1 MISELRTT
9 TALVKAILIDKP
21 DTRNSDNLL
30 YSEVLE
36 RIGQAEGVNIGRMAI
51 CDVLRNMKHLQ
62 LPTIETVGRCRR
74 KIQEKHPELR
84 AAVEVAAIR
93 SEREGVF
100 KEYAKVE
107 TL

>member
-1 MISELRTT
+1 MISELKTT
-9 TALVKAILIDKP
+9 TALVQAILIEKP

-36 RIGQAEGVNIGRMAI
+36 YIGQAEGVNIGRMAI

-74 KIQEKHPELR
+74 KLQEKYPELR
-84 AAVEVAAIR
+84 SSVEVAVIR

-100 KEYAKVE
+100 KEYAKAD

>member
-9 TALVKAILIDKP
+9 TDLVKAILIDKP

-36 RIGQAEGVNIGRMAI
+36 HIGQAEGVNIGRMAI

-74 KIQEKHPELR
+74 KLQEKHPELR
-84 AAVEVAAIR
+84 ASVEVSALR
-93 SEREGVF
+93 SEREGAF
-100 KEYAKVE
+100 IEYARE
-107 TL
+107 